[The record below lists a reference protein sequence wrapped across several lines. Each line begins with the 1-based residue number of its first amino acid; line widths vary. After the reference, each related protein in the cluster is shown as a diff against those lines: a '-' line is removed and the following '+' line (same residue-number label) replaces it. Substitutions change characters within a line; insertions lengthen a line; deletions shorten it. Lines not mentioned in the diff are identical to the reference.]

1 MSCVWAHEIH
11 GCWWIRHDPTM
22 FTLCFHSLE
31 WNQRQ
36 IHQNSSFL
44 NCATAPQYVFSGNF
58 RKAISAMEICISF
71 HLCRMFDEFDF
82 DQDER
87 ALERDQSWQRRLE
100 EHDWRRERDLSTI
113 RRSTK
118 INKDSKRMPL
128 SPLLLLVNLRQSYD
142 MTIFVAIEIVV
153 ACHRQYDH

>member
-1 MSCVWAHEIH
+1 
-11 GCWWIRHDPTM
+11 
-22 FTLCFHSLE
+22 LE

-36 IHQNSSFL
+36 IHQKSSFL

-100 EHDWRRERDLSTI
+100 EHD
-113 RRSTK
+113 
-118 INKDSKRMPL
+118 
-128 SPLLLLVNLRQSYD
+128 
-142 MTIFVAIEIVV
+142 
-153 ACHRQYDH
+153 